1 MKDPNELEDLLTGLD
16 PPYETKDE
24 LKVGRMLDQYG
35 IPFFYQQATIIY
47 HEGKNEVWKPSFTL
61 YSYGG
66 AVIDYIAGSGQD
78 QQEQQLSRD
87 TIYRYNQIPAVV
99 LGPRELE
106 KPNWDEDL
114 YQKLQQI
121 YRQAFD
127 PMRYAPAE
135 SIRGY
140 QTVHVAPKNR

>member
-1 MKDPNELEDLLTGLD
+1 MKNPNELEDLLTELD

-24 LKVGRMLDQYG
+24 LRVGRMLDQYG

-47 HEGKNEVWKPSFTL
+47 HEGKNEVWKPTFTL

-66 AVIDYIAGSGQD
+66 AVIDYVAGTGQG
-78 QQEQQLSRD
+78 QQEQRLSRD
-87 TIYRYNQIPAVV
+87 KIYRYNQIPAVV

-114 YQKLQQI
+114 YQRLKQMH
-121 YRQAFD
+121 RQAFD
-127 PMRYAPAE
+127 PMRYAPVNADGP
-135 SIRGY
+135 SLR
-140 QTVHVAPKNR
+140 

>member
-1 MKDPNELEDLLTGLD
+1 MKDPNEELEDLLTELD

-24 LKVGRMLDQYG
+24 LKVGRMLDRYG

-66 AVIDYIAGSGQD
+66 AVIDYIAGTGQD
-78 QQEQQLSRD
+78 QQEQRLSRD
-87 TIYRYNQIPAVV
+87 KIYRYNQIPAAV
-99 LGPRELE
+99 LGAKDLE

-114 YQKLQQI
+114 YQKLEQM
-121 YRQAFD
+121 YRRAFD
-127 PMRYAPAE
+127 PMRYAPAG
-135 SIRGY
+135 SI
-140 QTVHVAPKNR
+140 QDQ